1 MRILKHFGLMIVIL
15 LATGLASAYAENG
28 VPEAPWKKVCRS
40 YGSGREF
47 ARDSAKYCL
56 RHPQQKGCNHRAATF
71 FEKCRFS
78 GDFEKISARARARML
93 LVLALSS
100 LRPVRHLDL

>member
-1 MRILKHFGLMIVIL
+1 MRILKYFGLVTVIFL
-15 LATGLASAYAENG
+15 VSGVGFALAES
-28 VPEAPWKKVCRS
+28 VVSDAPWEKTCRS
-40 YGSGREF
+40 YSSGREF
-47 ARDSAKYCL
+47 AHDSAKYCL
-56 RHPQQKGCNHRAATF
+56 RHPEQKACNHRAATF
-71 FEKCRFS
+71 FAKCRFV

>member
-1 MRILKHFGLMIVIL
+1 MRTLKQFALMTLIL
-15 LATGLASAYAENG
+15 LATGATSTYAESAASD
-28 VPEAPWKKVCRS
+28 APWDKMCRS

-47 ARDSAKYCL
+47 AQDSAKYCL
-56 RHPQQKGCNHRAATF
+56 RHPEQKECYHRAAKF
-71 FEKCRFS
+71 FEKCRFA

>member
-1 MRILKHFGLMIVIL
+1 MRILKYFALMTVIL
-15 LATGLASAYAENG
+15 LVAGVASAYADSA
-28 VPEAPWKKVCRS
+28 PSDAPWEKMCRS

-47 ARDSAKYCL
+47 AQDSAKYCL
-56 RHPQQKGCNHRAATF
+56 RHPEQKECNHRAEHF
-71 FEKCRFS
+71 FEKCRFA